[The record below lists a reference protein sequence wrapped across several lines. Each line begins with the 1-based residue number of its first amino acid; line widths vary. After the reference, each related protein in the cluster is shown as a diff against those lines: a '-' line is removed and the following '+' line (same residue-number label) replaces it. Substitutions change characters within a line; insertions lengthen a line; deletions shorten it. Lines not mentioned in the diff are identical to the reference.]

1 MNLLNQF
8 WNSTPAQACAWS
20 LVTIGLY
27 LVVKRIY
34 RRWRRWWQT
43 PLALTPALLSVLIF
57 GLHIPYREYY
67 HATSWLVVLIGP
79 ATVAFAAPIYEN
91 RALIRR
97 HWPILCVGMIAGS
110 GVAILTSWA
119 FATLLGIDGVLRLS
133 LLPRSISMPFAMD
146 VSRDIGGVADVTS
159 VFVAATGV
167 LGPVLGEFMAARLP
181 LRSAMSR
188 GAMLGVAAHAAGT
201 AKAHEL
207 GSEEGSIAG
216 LLMILVGM
224 LNVFGA
230 AIFTWLR

>member
-1 MNLLNQF
+1 
-8 WNSTPAQACAWS
+8 
-20 LVTIGLY
+20 
-27 LVVKRIY
+27 
-34 RRWRRWWQT
+34 
-43 PLALTPALLSVLIF
+43 
-57 GLHIPYREYY
+57 
-67 HATSWLVVLIGP
+67 
-79 ATVAFAAPIYEN
+79 
-91 RALIRR
+91 
-97 HWPILCVGMIAGS
+97 
-110 GVAILTSWA
+110 
-119 FATLLGIDGVLRLS
+119 
-133 LLPRSISMPFAMD
+133 MD